1 MTAAQAPVA
10 LPALHEALDAAAR
23 AALLAESGDVP
34 TALLALRD
42 AGCAA
47 DEAFPPGSAEAAA
60 LATVLGSIGEGRGA
74 AAVEMSV
81 RELRADL
88 AGVINAAGTRGQ
100 VTFVTSR
107 GRRVAAVVSV
117 TAGERA
123 Q

>member
-1 MTAAQAPVA
+1 VTPVQNPVA

-23 AALLAESGDVP
+23 AALLAESGDVH

-47 DEAFPPGSAEAAA
+47 GKAFPPRSPEAAA
-60 LATVLGSIGEGRGA
+60 LATVLRSIAGSEET
-74 AAVEMSV
+74 AVAEMSV

-88 AGVINAAGTRGQ
+88 AEVINAAGTRGQ